1 MGDNKV
7 KEPQAEAFATVEEGN
22 SAFQSLVDMLG
33 TRFQTLDEKV
43 TASDARNESRFQA
56 LNEKVTAS
64 DARNESRFT
73 AIDEK
78 LAAMDEKLAAMDKR
92 NESRFGSLEKEIAA
106 LDAKT
111 EGKFDLVE
119 QKFKS
124 QDFKIEQCVTSAAN
138 KLMIMMLVIA
148 GSIIASL
155 LYGG

>member
-1 MGDNKV
+1 M
-7 KEPQAEAFATVEEGN
+7 
-22 SAFQSLVDMLG
+22 
-33 TRFQTLDEKV
+33 DEKL
-43 TASDARNESRFQA
+43 AAMD
-56 LNEKVTAS
+56 K
-64 DARNESRFT
+64 RNESRFT